1 MATRQAPTTHAG
13 EVPLLMN
20 SSRLLRRHP
29 TLRRTRW
36 AVGFGFVLTLGSAV
50 RGDDLAGRGGAIY
63 RDKCASCHGAA
74 GEGSRAYAKSLVGEK
89 SVGQL
94 AQVVAA
100 TMPEDDPGTCTGED
114 ARAVA
119 AYVHEAFYSVTAR
132 ERNRPARV
140 ELSRLTVRQLRNTLA
155 DLVGESRSRVGWPGG
170 SGLQGQYYK
179 SRNAGGKQ
187 NLVFERVDPEVR
199 FDFGVDA
206 PRAEGFDKAQF
217 SITWRGSLL
226 APDTGEYEFVV
237 RSDQAIRLFVNDSD
251 HALIDAA
258 VASADHDEQRASVF
272 LLGGRAYPVRL
283 EFSKAKQGVDDS
295 KDGKKKI
302 PEKRSSIALAWKPPG
317 GVERPIPARAMA
329 PQSCAASFVPTTPFP
344 PDDRSVGY
352 ERGSTVSKA
361 WDAAVT
367 DAAIETTAYVA
378 AHLNELAGA
387 KDDDPARPDKIRAF
401 SRRFAEGAFRRP
413 LDAEQAARYL
423 DRPFASTK
431 EAEVA
436 ARRSVLAVIK
446 SPYFLYR
453 EVECRD
459 PMDVAARLAYQ
470 LWDAPPDAKLIE
482 AARRGQLAT
491 REQVKEQAWRMLDDV
506 RAHAKVREF
515 FLQWLRVEQ
524 ALDLAKDAA
533 AFPGFDP
540 ELVADLRASL
550 EWTLD
555 DLLWGPEPDFR
566 RLLDGD
572 SVYLNGRLASFY
584 GVDLAADAPF
594 QKVAFEAT
602 DRSGVLTHP
611 YLLANFAY
619 TGSSSPIHRGV
630 FLMRSVLGRT
640 LRPPPEAIAP
650 LAPDL
655 HAGLSTR
662 ERVALQ
668 TSPKSCVNCHAMINP
683 LGFGLEG
690 FDAVGRLRREE
701 KGRAVDLSGVFE
713 SADGGSQPFRG
724 AKELGSILAASPEA
738 HAAFVTQLFH
748 HQVKQPI
755 RAFGP
760 TTRADLTAAFAAH
773 DFNIR
778 HLLVEVAATAADPT
792 RRPQPRKPADLAV
805 ELPANPF
812 ASEPQP

>member
-1 MATRQAPTTHAG
+1 MLAAG
-13 EVPLLMN
+13 V
-20 SSRLLRRHP
+20 
-29 TLRRTRW
+29 
-36 AVGFGFVLTLGSAV
+36 GFVLASSSTA
-50 RGDDLAGRGGAIY
+50 DAADLAGRGATIY

-74 GEGSRAYAKSLVGEK
+74 GEGSREYAKPLVGEK

-94 AQVVAA
+94 ARVVAE

-119 AYVHEAFYSVTAR
+119 AYLHEAFYSITAR

-155 DLVGESRSRVGWPGG
+155 DLVGESKPRVGWPGG

-199 FDFGVDA
+199 FDFGVEA
-206 PRAEGFDKAQF
+206 PQADGFDKAQF
-217 SITWRGSLL
+217 SITWRGSML
-226 APDTGEYEFVV
+226 AADTGEYDFVV
-237 RSDQAIRLFVNDSD
+237 RSDQAIRLFVNDQN
-251 HALIDAA
+251 HALIDAS
-258 VASADHDEQRASVF
+258 VASADHTEQRASLF
-272 LLGGRAYPVRL
+272 LLGGRPYPIRL

-302 PEKRSSIALAWKPPG
+302 PEKRSMVTLAWKPPG
-317 GVERPIPARAMA
+317 GVERPIPARALA
-329 PQSCAASFVPTTPFP
+329 PQSCAASFVPGTPFP

-367 DAAIETTAYVA
+367 DAAIETTAHVA
-378 AHLNELAGA
+378 LHLNELAGT
-387 KDDDPARPDKIRAF
+387 KDDDPARPDKVRAF
-401 SRRFAEGAFRRP
+401 CRRFAEGAFRRP
-413 LDAEQAARYL
+413 LDPEQAARYL

-431 EAEVA
+431 DLDVA
-436 ARRSVLAVIK
+436 ARRSVLAVLK
-446 SPYFLYR
+446 SPFFLYR
-453 EVECRD
+453 EVDCRD
-459 PMDVAARLAYQ
+459 GFDVASRLAYQ
-470 LWDAPPDAKLIE
+470 LWDAPPDAKLVE
-482 AARRGQLAT
+482 AARGGKLAT
-491 REQVKEQAWRMLDDV
+491 RDQVREQAWRMLDDV

-524 ALDLAKDAA
+524 APDLAKDAA

-550 EWTLD
+550 ELTLD
-555 DLLWGPEPDFR
+555 DLVWGPEPDFR

-572 SVYLNGRLASFY
+572 SAYLNGRLASFY
-584 GVDLAADAPF
+584 QVDLPADAPF
-594 QKVAFEAT
+594 RKVAFEAA

-611 YLLANFAY
+611 YLLAHFAY

-683 LGFGLEG
+683 LGFGLEN
-690 FDAVGRLRREE
+690 FDAVGRIRREE
-701 KGRAVDLSGVFE
+701 KGRPVDASGVFE

-724 AKELGSILAASPEA
+724 AKELGSILAASPET
-738 HAAFVTQLFH
+738 HAAFVTQVFH

-760 TTRADLTAAFAAH
+760 TTRADLVASFAQH
-773 DFNIR
+773 QFNVR
-778 HLLVEVAATAADPT
+778 RLLVEVAATTADPA
-792 RRPQPRKPADLAV
+792 RRPEARPAPAPAA

-812 ASEPQP
+812 AWGTQP